1 MAKDGGTRFWC
12 ENCSQIQSFFVAND
26 LLVQP
31 HNGLYVAE
39 GIPFRRRRR
48 VCNNCSN
55 EIFTA
60 ELHEDYLEE
69 LVNLR
74 TKLLEVHSALDELNL
89 RIRNDQRRLLEE
101 KTKPLIKPPR
111 KERKK

>member
-1 MAKDGGTRFWC
+1 M
-12 ENCSQIQSFFVAND
+12 VND

-31 HNGLYVAE
+31 HNGLYVTE
-39 GIPFRRRRR
+39 GIAFRRRRR
-48 VCNNCSN
+48 VCNHCSN

-60 ELHEDYLEE
+60 ELHEAYLEE

-74 TKLLEVHSALDELNL
+74 TKLLEVHSALDELNS

-111 KERKK
+111 KKRK

>member
-1 MAKDGGTRFWC
+1 MAKDGGTKFWC
-12 ENCSQIQSFFVAND
+12 EHCSQICPFFVASD

-31 HNGLYVAE
+31 HNGLYVEE

-48 VCNNCSN
+48 VCTHCSN

-74 TKLLEVHSALDELNL
+74 TKILDTHSALDELNS
-89 RIRNDQRRLLEE
+89 RIRRDQERLLER
-101 KTKPLIKPPR
+101 KTKPLIKPY
-111 KERKK
+111 RKKKR